1 CYLDLACLTPDNN
14 AAERAIRPFVIGR
27 KNWLHA
33 DTPRGAHASATF
45 YSLIES
51 AKSASLEP
59 YWYIRYVLQKLPK
72 IESSESS
79 WEDLLPEKLTPEMLL
94 TSSF

>member
-1 CYLDLACLTPDNN
+1 
-14 AAERAIRPFVIGR
+14 VVGR

-33 DTPRGAHASATF
+33 DTPSGAHASAAF

-59 YWYIRYVLQKLPK
+59 YWYIRYVLQKLPA
-72 IESSESS
+72 IENCGEGWETLLPYNLSP
-79 WEDLLPEKLTPEMLL
+79 EDLVTP
-94 TSSF
+94 SF